1 MRSSLSAAKAILRSM
16 GFEIEAE
23 LVPVKVGGYEVS
35 DVDLLAVKR
44 GESYAVEVKSGKLD
58 VGGVRQAYVN
68 AILLKSKPLVIC
80 RGFSDSASK
89 ALAEEL
95 GVEVIELEDLMISDP
110 EELRRIVR
118 EEVRAALIEVLPS
131 ILYPS
136 ELDDRE
142 IEILRKIS
150 EACDFLEAA
159 SALRMTPEQLGSL
172 LKEMRIKGKLPRW
185 AKDYSQVKDW
195 ARSIL
200 GLRS

>member
-23 LVPVKVGGYEVS
+23 LVPVRVGGYDVS
-35 DVDLLAVKR
+35 DVDLLASKS
-44 GESYAVEVKSGKLD
+44 GEIYAVEVKSGKLD

-68 AILLKSKPLVIC
+68 ALLLKSRPLIIC
-80 RGFSDSASK
+80 RGFSDSASR

-118 EEVRAALIEVLPS
+118 EEVRIAMMEVLPM

-136 ELDDRE
+136 ELDENE
-142 IEILRKIS
+142 IKILRKIA
-150 EACDFLEAA
+150 ETNDFLEAA
-159 SALRMTPEQLGSL
+159 SSLGMTPDQLGGL
-172 LKEMRIKGKLPRW
+172 LREMRMKGKLPKW
-185 AKDYSQVKDW
+185 ARDYSQVREW
-195 ARSIL
+195 ACSIL
-200 GLRS
+200 MVRG